1 MILVIMTKKVVRKKR
16 VNKTKRRSRT
26 RSRRTR
32 VKRGGMM
39 AAVRRVIN
47 RNKLLQNVS
56 ELLSQYE
63 YIVSTPP
70 QASDGNI
77 VNKGQRYG
85 TFADIPV
92 DPVKSSI
99 EELKKELENDVKSFE
114 KIKTLYDKIIK
125 TVEDEKRKQQDK
137 ENSMKSKR
145 STASQ
150 FSQSPFSHVLPHSLQ
165 KPGGNQSINRE
176 DALKQLMGGPS
187 GTPKT
192 DRYPDYSTNRTTP
205 INPRPKGDISQGHDL
220 GENHYEG
227 EGLARHLEFM
237 SPDRSPHPPSHEP
250 QSPDNNEEDEL
261 ARSLGF

>member
-1 MILVIMTKKVVRKKR
+1 MTKKVVRKKR

-99 EELKKELENDVKSFE
+99 EELKKEFKNKVKSFE
-114 KIKTLYDKIIK
+114 KIKLLYDTIME
-125 TVEDEKRKQQDK
+125 TVEDEKRKQQDE
-137 ENSMKSKR
+137 ENSKKSKR

-150 FSQSPFSHVLPHSLQ
+150 FPSSYVSPVYHVSPLSLQ
-165 KPGGNQSINRE
+165 QPGQSINRE

-187 GTPKT
+187 GTPKI
-192 DRYPDYSTNRTTP
+192 DKHPDYSTNRTTP
-205 INPRPKGDISQGHDL
+205 IKPRPKGDIREGAGHDYDDDETATRL
-220 GENHYEG
+220 D
-227 EGLARHLEFM
+227 FS
-237 SPDRSPHPPSHEP
+237 SPTRSPSHNRQDLEE
-250 QSPDNNEEDEL
+250 NELVRRLDL
-261 ARSLGF
+261 

>member
-26 RSRRTR
+26 RSRTRSRGSSRTR

-99 EELKKELENDVKSFE
+99 EELKKEFKNDVKSFE
-114 KIKTLYDKIIK
+114 KI
-125 TVEDEKRKQQDK
+125 R
-137 ENSMKSKR
+137 
-145 STASQ
+145 
-150 FSQSPFSHVLPHSLQ
+150 
-165 KPGGNQSINRE
+165 
-176 DALKQLMGGPS
+176 
-187 GTPKT
+187 
-192 DRYPDYSTNRTTP
+192 RYM
-205 INPRPKGDISQGHDL
+205 IQ
-220 GENHYEG
+220 
-227 EGLARHLEFM
+227 
-237 SPDRSPHPPSHEP
+237 
-250 QSPDNNEEDEL
+250 
-261 ARSLGF
+261 

>member
-1 MILVIMTKKVVRKKR
+1 MTKKVVRKKR

-39 AAVRRVIN
+39 SALRQFNIRQKIEQQ
-47 RNKLLQNVS
+47 LFHNVS
-56 ELLSQYE
+56 ELLRQYE

-99 EELKKELENDVKSFE
+99 EELKKEFKNKVKSFE
-114 KIKTLYDKIIK
+114 KIKLLYDTIME
-125 TVEDEKRKQQDK
+125 TVEDEKRKQQDE
-137 ENSMKSKR
+137 ENSKKSKR

-150 FSQSPFSHVLPHSLQ
+150 FPSSYVSPVYHVSPLSLQ
-165 KPGGNQSINRE
+165 QPGQSINRE

-187 GTPKT
+187 GTPKI
-192 DRYPDYSTNRTTP
+192 DKHPDYSTNRTTP
-205 INPRPKGDISQGHDL
+205 IKPRPKGDIREGAGHDYDDDETATRL
-220 GENHYEG
+220 D
-227 EGLARHLEFM
+227 FS
-237 SPDRSPHPPSHEP
+237 SPTRSPSHNRQDLEE
-250 QSPDNNEEDEL
+250 NELVRRLDL
-261 ARSLGF
+261 